1 MTAARLVALD
11 VGGTKLAAALWD
23 GSEWATVEQART
35 PGDGRA
41 ALDELLRLADAVA
54 DGGPVA
60 GVGVSFG
67 GRVGAD
73 GAVRRSL
80 HVSGWEDVPLP
91 EILAE
96 RLRAPTLVANDADAG
111 ALGEWDAAGR
121 PSAPLC
127 YVTVS
132 TGVGGGV
139 VVAGELVRGA
149 HALAGEIGH
158 LVFEPGGERC
168 ACGRRGCVE
177 TVASGP
183 AIARRAGRAD
193 AAAAA
198 AAGDEPAA
206 RAFED
211 AARAL
216 AVAVDALTAVVDP
229 AFVAL
234 GGGVSHA
241 GAILW
246 DPLLAALPRD
256 VAAEVR
262 PARSPQPELAGARV
276 LAERAAAA

>member
-1 MTAARLVALD
+1 MSAARLVALD
-11 VGGTKLAAALWD
+11 VGGTKLAAGLWD
-23 GSEWATVEQART
+23 GSFWSATRQAST
-35 PGDGRA
+35 PGDGRS

-54 DGGPVA
+54 GAGPVD

-80 HVSGWEDVPLP
+80 HVPGWEDVPLQTL
-91 EILAE
+91 LADH
-96 RLRAPTLVANDADAG
+96 LHAPALVANDADAG

-121 PSAPLC
+121 PREPVC

-149 HALAGEIGH
+149 HSLAGEIGH
-158 LVFEPGGERC
+158 LTVEPGGEPC

-183 AIARRAGRAD
+183 AIARRAGARDAL
-193 AAAAA
+193 AAAT
-198 AAGDEPAA
+198 AGDEAA
-206 RAFED
+206 QRAFAD

-216 AVAVDALTAVVDP
+216 AVAVDALVAVVDP
-229 AFVAL
+229 AVVAI
-234 GGGVSHA
+234 GGGVSRA

-246 DPLLAALPRD
+246 DALHAALARD
-256 VAAEVR
+256 LAAEVR

-276 LAERAAAA
+276 LAERAAG